1 MDAKDSRIKATSETF
16 KSMRVLKLH
25 SWESS
30 FLKKLLGLR
39 HTQSAVAFLFW
50 ASPFFVSAATF
61 GVCIA
66 LAKTPLTL
74 GTIFPALAT
83 FWTKVSL
90 DRIREFIQEEDL
102 EMPGNILGK
111 QIRKNQ
117 PFRISDELK
126 IKKGYNVAICGSV
139 GSGKS
144 SLLCNI
150 LGEIPRFSGWGIQV
164 YGSKAYVL
172 QSAWIQTGTVRDN
185 VLFGNKMDE
194 ELYESVL
201 RACALNKDV
210 LNWVNGNLIL
220 VGERGTKLSGGQKPR
235 IQSASAIYS
244 DSDVYFLDDPFN
256 AVDALTGAHLFQAS
270 NIFIPHL
277 ICCNLF

>member
-83 FWTKVSL
+83 FW
-90 DRIREFIQEEDL
+90 
-102 EMPGNILGK
+102 GNILGK

-235 IQSASAIYS
+235 IQLASAIYS